1 MILSTY
7 KQSGPV
13 LNAAEDTE
21 MTVTRSAKCRAEYV
35 AGGLSGGTELSTCEE
50 AKEGGAGLCHSE
62 TEEPVH
68 LGTKQLEQ
76 K

>member
-50 AKEGGAGLCHSE
+50 AKEAGLCHSE

>member
-35 AGGLSGGTELSTCEE
+35 AGGLSGGTELSTYEE
-50 AKEGGAGLCHSE
+50 AKEGWEGWGSSL
-62 TEEPVH
+62 P
-68 LGTKQLEQ
+68 LRN
-76 K
+76 